1 MILGE
6 VKARPKDIISFSLD
20 YISKSKVQT
29 SNPSSSPTPLDTP
42 ARPADFLWQD
52 DDDDDDDDAGGGSGD
67 GGNGCSVSNNH
78 RSGTWQF
85 WRLSS
90 SYHAGG
96 RKSRCTSSMTFPWDV
111 SVERSLHA
119 AGKIMVS
126 LMHHLIF
133 IQDESQTMIDILSS
147 KSFLPFTPSG
157 CISCL
162 TPHPRKTPTFCPRTD
177 PRADLRCADPFLLP
191 PCGARRRRCPASPA
205 DPGKQRRAGKHCRW
219 TKGASGVFGFKFGE
233 FFFFSS
239 SSSKKRKEKKR
250 KGKERKGNM
259 GRAGGRLWPQF
270 LVACDRNFWS
280 LVTAST
286 VTVSLF
292 VAGAMFGHV
301 GVSLLVAIALF
312 GDVGGSI
319 FGEIWLVQSSPGVV
333 IFVVCTGVVL
343 CSMEQYFLLRRST
356 EFVVWTSA
364 MFAESYWSS
373 TL

>member
-42 ARPADFLWQD
+42 ARPADFLWQDDD

-157 CISCL
+157 AYLVS
-162 TPHPRKTPTFCPRTD
+162 PRKTPTFCPRTD

-191 PCGARRRRCPASPA
+191 PCGARRRRCRHLQQIQGS
-205 DPGKQRRAGKHCRW
+205 
-219 TKGASGVFGFKFGE
+219 SGVQASIVGGQRE
-233 FFFFSS
+233 LQVSLASNSVSFFFLLLLLKE
-239 SSSKKRKEKKR
+239 KKRKEKKK

-259 GRAGGRLWPQF
+259 GRAGGRLWPQVF
-270 LVACDRNFWS
+270 CLLRPQFVVACDRINCYGVTFRGRRNIRSCWS
-280 LVTAST
+280 VIWWNLAST
-286 VTVSLF
+286 
-292 VAGAMFGHV
+292 
-301 GVSLLVAIALF
+301 
-312 GDVGGSI
+312 
-319 FGEIWLVQSSPGVV
+319 E
-333 IFVVCTGVVL
+333 
-343 CSMEQYFLLRRST
+343 
-356 EFVVWTSA
+356 
-364 MFAESYWSS
+364 
-373 TL
+373 